1 MRRLALIATL
11 FLFAFPAMAARQF
24 ALVTDGELA
33 PAARHGLA
41 KLQEALRAK
50 GFDAAATA
58 SQADYV
64 ILAGI
69 GASAT
74 LQDWKAPAPSGRES
88 LTIWRGRYRNKPAIA
103 LRGGDSRG
111 LMYAALDTAE
121 RIAWSSADPFQYI
134 QNTTEKPYL
143 AERGISMYTMQRAY
157 FESRLYDE
165 AYWKRYFDT
174 LAADRINSFVVIFGY
189 ENGGFM
195 APLYPYFFDVKEFPD
210 VEMVGLTK
218 PDQAR
223 NTAAFQTMIR
233 LAHERGIEV
242 TAGIWDHIYRGGV
255 QGGGI
260 PGASQ
265 NAGKR
270 VPGLVWGVTADNLA
284 AYNKAALRRF
294 LEVFPE
300 IDAIQF
306 RMHDESG
313 LKPAEI
319 QPFWRDVF
327 SGIKQTHPN
336 LRLDLRAKGLPDEV
350 IDDALNLGLKAK
362 ISTKYWMEQMG
373 LPFHPTHINTEDQRN
388 RRHSYADL
396 LRYPQRYRV
405 NWQLW
410 SGGTTRLLLWGD
422 PNYVRRFASTARMY
436 DGDSFEINEMLATK
450 MLGEPHDE
458 KPLEILNP
466 AYRFYDYEFERYWQF
481 YRLWGRLT
489 YNPETPADVWE
500 HQFTARFGAEAGGP
514 VSKALQLASQVLP
527 RIVAASYRYSNF
539 PTTRGWAEMNRQGS
553 LPEYAGEQGSDIQ
566 QFLNVRDE
574 ARSIVQDS
582 DTAMRRPE
590 ETSRWFTHTAFTIR
604 TQVALAEKA
613 AGSAPGKEFR
623 TTITDLKILAA
634 LASYHA
640 QRLLAGV
647 CYNLYKETGDLAS
660 FDEAIGYEKK
670 ALDAWGQIVTAAGDV
685 YSENLAFGAHA
696 VGFSRHWKEEQ
707 QLLARN
713 FEQLQSERQKAVAK
727 QGAKHFALHED
738 GGAAPSARLLPV
750 GPGLEVAAQV
760 TAPGGV
766 KWVRLRYRHA
776 TQYEDYQTAEMTLDA
791 KSGNYTARIP
801 QAFADPKWDLMYF
814 IEVVDQKGAGRMF
827 PDLEVETP
835 YVVITARR

>member
-1 MRRLALIATL
+1 MRRFAPVAALFLLAL
-11 FLFAFPAMAARQF
+11 PAMAARQV
-24 ALVTDGELA
+24 ALVIDGELA
-33 PAARHGLA
+33 QPARHGLA

-50 GFDAAATA
+50 GFDVTA
-58 SQADYV
+58 SAAQAGYV
-64 ILAGI
+64 ILAGT

-74 LQDWKAPAPSGRES
+74 LQQWKAPAPAGRES
-88 LTIWRGRYRNKPAIA
+88 LTIWRGRYRSKPAIA
-103 LRGGDSRG
+103 LRGGDARG
-111 LMYAALDTAE
+111 LMYAALDTAD
-121 RIAWSSADPFQYI
+121 RIAWSTADPFQFVR
-134 QNTTEKPYL
+134 NTTEKPYL

-165 AYWKRYFDT
+165 AHWKRYFDT
-174 LAADRINSFVVIFGY
+174 LAADRINSFVVIFSY

-195 APLYPYFFDVKEFPD
+195 APLYPFFFDVKEFPG
-210 VEMVGLTK
+210 VAMVGLTE
-218 PDQAR
+218 PQQAR
-223 NTAAFQTMIR
+223 NRAAFQTMIR
-233 LAHERGIEV
+233 VAHERGIAV

-265 NAGKR
+265 NAGQR

-294 LEVFPE
+294 LQVFPD

-313 LKPAEI
+313 LKKEEI
-319 QPFWRDVF
+319 QPFWHDVF
-327 SGIKQTHPN
+327 SDIKRTHPN

-373 LPFHPTHINTEDQRN
+373 LPFHPTHTNTEDQRN

-405 NWQLW
+405 HWQLW

-422 PNYVRRFASTARMY
+422 PDYVRRFASTARLY

-489 YNPETPADVWE
+489 YDPETPADVWE
-500 HQFTARFGAEAGGP
+500 HEFTTRFGAQAGAP
-514 VSKALQLASQVLP
+514 VSQVRP

-553 LPEYAGEQGSDIQ
+553 LAEYAGEQGSDIQ
-566 QFLNVRDE
+566 QFLNVREE
-574 ARSIVQDS
+574 ARSIVQGS

-590 ETSRWFTHTAFTIR
+590 ATSRWFAQTADGILAR
-604 TQVALAEKA
+604 VALAEKA
-613 AGSAPGKEFR
+613 DGSRSGKEFR
-623 TTITDLKILAA
+623 TTITDLKIRADLAR
-634 LASYHA
+634 YHS

-647 CYNLYKETGDLAS
+647 GYNLYKETGDLGS
-660 FDEAIGYEKK
+660 FDEAIGYEKR
-670 ALDAWGQIVTAAGDV
+670 ALDAWGQIVAPVGDV
-685 YSENLAFGAHA
+685 SSETLPFGAPA
-696 VGFSRHWKEEQ
+696 VGFSRHWKEEY
-707 QLLARN
+707 QLLSRN
-713 FEQLQSERQKAVAK
+713 FEQLQAERRTAVAK
-727 QGAKHFALHED
+727 AGATHFALHEV

-750 GPGLEVAAQV
+750 APNLEIAARV
-760 TAPGGV
+760 TAPAGV
-766 KWVRLRYRHA
+766 KWVRLRYRHV

-791 KSGNYTARIP
+791 RTGNYSARIP
-801 QAFADPKWDLMYF
+801 AAFDNPKWDLMYF
-814 IEVVDQKGAGRMF
+814 IEVVDRKGAGRMF

-835 YVVITARR
+835 YVVLAGQR

>member
-1 MRRLALIATL
+1 MRRFAPVAALFLLAL
-11 FLFAFPAMAARQF
+11 PAMAARQV

-33 PAARHGLA
+33 QPARHGLA
-41 KLQEALRAK
+41 KVQEALRAR
-50 GFDAAATA
+50 GFDVTA
-58 SQADYV
+58 SAAQADYV
-64 ILAGI
+64 ILAGT

-74 LQDWKAPAPSGRES
+74 LQQWKAPAPAGRES

-103 LRGGDSRG
+103 LRGGDARG
-111 LMYAALDTAE
+111 LMYAALDTAD
-121 RIAWSSADPFQYI
+121 RIAWSTADPFQFVR
-134 QNTTEKPYL
+134 NTTEKPYL

-165 AYWKRYFDT
+165 AHWKRYFDT

-195 APLYPYFFDVKEFPD
+195 APLYPFFFDVKEFPG
-210 VEMVGLTK
+210 VAMVGLTEAQ
-218 PDQAR
+218 QAR
-223 NTAAFQTMIR
+223 NRAAFQTMIR
-233 LAHERGIEV
+233 LAHERGIAV

-265 NAGKR
+265 NAGQR

-294 LEVFPE
+294 LEVFPD

-313 LKPAEI
+313 LKKEEI
-319 QPFWRDVF
+319 QPFWHDVF
-327 SGIKQTHPN
+327 SDIKRTHPN

-373 LPFHPTHINTEDQRN
+373 LPFHPTHTNTEDQRN

-405 NWQLW
+405 HWQLW

-422 PNYVRRFASTARMY
+422 PDYVRRFAATARMY

-489 YNPETPADVWE
+489 YNPETPAEVWE
-500 HQFTARFGAEAGGP
+500 HEFTARFGAAGPAG
-514 VSKALQLASQVLP
+514 SRGLELASRGRTP
-527 RIVAASYRYSNF
+527 IVAASYRYANF
-539 PTTRGWAEMNRQGS
+539 PTTRGWAEMSRQGS
-553 LPEYAGEQGSDIQ
+553 LPEYADEQGSDIQ
-566 QFLNVRDE
+566 QFLNVRQE
-574 ARSIVQDS
+574 ARSIVEGT

-590 ETSRWFTHTAFTIR
+590 ETSRWFARTADGILAN
-604 TQVALAEKA
+604 VALAEKA
-613 AGSAPGKEFR
+613 AGLDAGKELR
-623 TTITDLKILAA
+623 ATIADLKILAG
-634 LASYHA
+634 LARYHA
-640 QRLLAGV
+640 ERLLAGV
-647 CYNLYKETGDLAS
+647 CYNLYKEARDLQS
-660 FDEAIGYEKK
+660 FDDAIAYETR
-670 ALDAWGQIVTAAGDV
+670 ALDAWGQIVAAAGNV
-685 YSENLAFGAHA
+685 YSDNLAFGAHA
-696 VGFSRHWKEEQ
+696 VGFSRQWKEEQ
-707 QLLARN
+707 QLLARD
-713 FEQLQSERQKAVAK
+713 FEHLLAERRAAVAK
-727 QGAKHFALHED
+727 AGDGHFELPAAGGSAL
-738 GGAAPSARLLPV
+738 SARMLPV
-750 GPGLEVAAQV
+750 APGLEIAAQV
-760 TAPGGV
+760 TAPAGV
-766 KWVRLRYRHA
+766 KWVRLRYRHV
-776 TQYEDYQTAEMTLDA
+776 TQFED
-791 KSGNYTARIP
+791 SGTARM
-801 QAFADPKWDLMYF
+801 K
-814 IEVVDQKGAGRMF
+814 
-827 PDLEVETP
+827 
-835 YVVITARR
+835 

>member
-1 MRRLALIATL
+1 MRRLAPIAAL
-11 FLFAFPAMAARQF
+11 FLLSLPAMAARQI
-24 ALVTDGELA
+24 ALVTEGELG
-33 PAARHGLA
+33 PPARHGLA

-50 GFDAAATA
+50 GFEIAVNGA
-58 SQADYV
+58 QADYV
-64 ILAGI
+64 ILAGT

-74 LQDWKAPAPSGRES
+74 LREWHAPVPAGRES
-88 LTIWRGRYRNKPAIA
+88 LTVWRGRYRNKPAIA
-103 LRGGDSRG
+103 LRGGDARG
-111 LMYAALDTAE
+111 LMYAALDTAV
-121 RIAWSSADPFQYI
+121 RIAWSSNDPFQYVR
-134 QNTTEKPYL
+134 NTTEKPYL

-165 AYWKRYFDT
+165 AHWKRYFDM

-195 APLYPYFFDVKEFPD
+195 APLYPYFFDVKAFPA
-210 VEMVGLTK
+210 VEMVGMTK
-218 PDQAR
+218 PQQAR
-223 NTAAFQTMIR
+223 NTAAFQAMIR
-233 LAHERGIEV
+233 LAHERGIAV

-265 NAGKR
+265 NAGQR
-270 VPGLVWGVTADNLA
+270 VPGLVWGVTAENLA
-284 AYNKAALRRF
+284 VYNKAALKRF

-313 LKPAEI
+313 LKPEEI
-319 QPFWRDVF
+319 QPFWHDVF
-327 SGIKQTHPN
+327 SSIRQTHPD
-336 LRLDLRAKGLPDEV
+336 LRLDLRAKGLPDAV

-373 LPFHPTHINTEDQRN
+373 LPFHPTHINSEDQRN
-388 RRHSYADL
+388 RRHGYADL

-405 NWQLW
+405 HWQLW

-422 PNYVRRFASTARMY
+422 PDYVRRFATTARLY

-458 KPLEILNP
+458 QPLEILNP

-489 YNPETPADVWE
+489 YNPETAADVWE
-500 HQFTARFGAEAGGP
+500 HEFTARYGTPAAAP
-514 VSKALQLASQVLP
+514 VGKALQLASQVLP

-539 PTTRGWAEMNRQGS
+539 PTTRGWAEMSRQGS

-566 QFLNVRDE
+566 QFLNVRDA
-574 ARSIVQDS
+574 ARSIVQGS

-590 ETSRWFTHTAFTIR
+590 ETSRWFAHTAFGIL

-613 AGSAPGKEFR
+613 GGSGKEFR
-623 TTITDLKILAA
+623 TTIADLKILAG
-634 LASYHA
+634 LARYHSR
-640 QRLLAGV
+640 RLLAGV
-647 CYNLYKETGDLAS
+647 CYNLYKETGDLTS
-660 FDEAIGYEKK
+660 FDEAIAYEKT
-670 ALDAWGQIVTAAGDV
+670 ALDAWGQLVAAAGDV

-707 QLLARN
+707 QILARN
-713 FEQLQSERQKAVAK
+713 FEQLQAERQKAVAK
-727 QGAKHFALHED
+727 PGANHFALRMTET
-738 GGAAPSARLLPV
+738 APPSARLLPV
-750 GPGLEVAAQV
+750 APGLEIAARV
-760 TAPGGV
+760 TAPAGV
-766 KWVRLRYRHA
+766 KWVRLR
-776 TQYEDYQTAEMTLDA
+776 
-791 KSGNYTARIP
+791 
-801 QAFADPKWDLMYF
+801 
-814 IEVVDQKGAGRMF
+814 
-827 PDLEVETP
+827 
-835 YVVITARR
+835 

>member
-1 MRRLALIATL
+1 
-11 FLFAFPAMAARQF
+11 MAARQV
-24 ALVTDGELA
+24 ALVIDGELA
-33 PAARHGLA
+33 QPARHGLA

-50 GFDAAATA
+50 GFDVTA
-58 SQADYV
+58 SAAQADYV
-64 ILAGI
+64 ILAGT

-74 LQDWKAPAPSGRES
+74 LQQWKAPAPAGRES

-103 LRGGDSRG
+103 LRGGDARG
-111 LMYAALDTAE
+111 LMYAALDTAD
-121 RIAWSSADPFQYI
+121 RIAWSTADPFQFVR
-134 QNTTEKPYL
+134 NTTEKPYL

-165 AYWKRYFDT
+165 AHWKRYFDT

-195 APLYPYFFDVKEFPD
+195 APLYPFFFDVKEFPG
-210 VEMVGLTK
+210 VAMVGLTE
-218 PDQAR
+218 PQQAR
-223 NTAAFQTMIR
+223 NRAAFQTMIR
-233 LAHERGIEV
+233 LAHERGIAV

-265 NAGKR
+265 NAGQR

-294 LEVFPE
+294 LEVFPD

-313 LKPAEI
+313 LKKEEI
-319 QPFWRDVF
+319 QPFWHDVF
-327 SGIKQTHPN
+327 SDIKRTHPN

-373 LPFHPTHINTEDQRN
+373 LPFHPTHTNTEDQRN

-405 NWQLW
+405 HWQLW

-422 PNYVRRFASTARMY
+422 PDYVRRFAATARMY

-489 YNPETPADVWE
+489 YSPESPADVWE
-500 HQFTARFGAEAGGP
+500 HEFTTRFAQAGAP
-514 VSKALQLASQVLP
+514 LSQALQLASRVLP
-527 RIVAASYRYSNF
+527 RIVAASYRYQNF

-553 LPEYAGEQGSDIQ
+553 LPEYAGEEGSDIQ

-574 ARSIVQDS
+574 ARSIVEGS

-590 ETSRWFTHTAFTIR
+590 ETSRWFAQTADAILA
-604 TQVALAEKA
+604 QVALAEKA
-613 AGSAPGKEFR
+613 NGSGPGKEFR
-623 TTITDLKILAA
+623 TTITDLKILAG
-634 LASYHA
+634 LARYHA
-640 QRLLAGV
+640 ERLRAGV

-660 FDEAIGYEKK
+660 FDEAIGYEKG
-670 ALDAWGQIVTAAGDV
+670 ALGAWSQIVEAAGDV

-696 VGFSRHWKEEQ
+696 VGFPRHWKEERQ
-707 QLLARN
+707 TLARN
-713 FEQLQSERQKAVAK
+713 FEQLQAERRNAAPKA
-727 QGAKHFALHED
+727 GARHFPLHLTVD
-738 GGAAPSARLLPV
+738 APPSARLLPLA
-750 GPGLEVAAQV
+750 PGLEVAAQV
-760 TAPGGV
+760 TAPAGV
-766 KWVRLRYRHA
+766 KWIRLRYRHA

-791 KSGNYTARIP
+791 KTGNYTARIP
-801 QAFADPKWDLMYF
+801 AAFANAKWDLMYF
-814 IEVVDQKGAGRMF
+814 VEVVDQKGAGRMF

-835 YVVITARR
+835 YIVVRAHR